1 MMIND
6 IEKNELTEAEMDN
19 VSGGFMSPEQKREY
33 KDRHDFNKVVKK
45 VEDAK
50 KAKETAGKI
59 VIHEGG
65 GVSGGW

>member
-1 MMIND
+1 MMIHD

-33 KDRHDFNKVVKK
+33 KNHHEFDKVVKK
-45 VEDAK
+45 AEAAK
-50 KAKETAGKI
+50 KAKEEAGKI
-59 VIHEGG
+59 VIHEDG